1 MIPTA
6 KEYLQFLVD
15 ELGLSLNEYHMEV
28 ISARMKGFAKL
39 HVKESLKESYKKALI
54 EKNGEVISKEK
65 PNDDLVPVWSMSIN
79 EDSIL
84 NSYPL
89 DNIK

>member
-1 MIPTA
+1 MVTA

-15 ELGLSLNEYHMEV
+15 ELDLPLNEYHIEV

-39 HVKESLKESYKKALI
+39 HVREAKQQI
-54 EKNGEVISKEK
+54 KEK
-65 PNDDLVPVWSMSIN
+65 IIINDFDRDEGYSPYVD

-84 NSYPL
+84 NAYSE